1 MNKTLEIAKF
11 EYLKIVKTA
20 SFWASTLFF
29 PIFMVVVMGISGFSS
44 YQASKKAEEGTNLT
58 KVYILDEIDI
68 VPEKLM
74 VGSLEKVSSK
84 ADVEDEIKNDSNK
97 VLVHI
102 PSDFLETLKYKVYQK
117 ESGDLMR
124 AANVPMMMG
133 TILTSSAIESI
144 QDVKAKAILS
154 GNITSETFSYK
165 ENGEIEKQGFDKY
178 VLPILTMIIFFVAVF
193 ISSSFLLQSVSAEK
207 ENRMIETMLSIV
219 DKKSLMIGKMIGLMG
234 VVLTQLLI
242 WVVMGGVILMIGT
255 KYMNMSLPID
265 IAKIDWSSLPIS
277 LFFIIT
283 GFLFFG
289 AVMVGV
295 GSIGTGAE
303 DSRNLSSIFI
313 MLSVAPLY
321 VIQSLIMD
329 PNSLVSKVF
338 TYFPFSSHMV
348 LMLRNS
354 LGTLPTKEL
363 IFGMI
368 LCVLYVFVAIWVA
381 YKLFELGC
389 LMYNRRATGKEMLE
403 FLFKKKRVN

>member
-29 PIFMVVVMGISGFSS
+29 PIFMVVIMGISGFSS
-44 YQASKKAEEGTNLT
+44 YQASKKAEEGTNLS
-58 KVYILDEIDI
+58 KVYILDEVGVIPDQ
-68 VPEKLM
+68 LM
-74 VGSLEKVSSK
+74 VEPLQRVNSK
-84 ADVEDEIKNDSNK
+84 QEVENEVKEDSNK
-97 VLVHI
+97 VLVYF
-102 PSDFLETLKYKVYQK
+102 PPNFLETLKYEIYQK
-117 ESGDLMR
+117 DSGDLMR
-124 AANVPMMMG
+124 AANVPMMMS
-133 TILTSSAIESI
+133 TILKASAIESI
-144 QDVKAKAILS
+144 QDIKVKSILA
-154 GNITSETFSYK
+154 GDITSETFSYK
-165 ENGEIEKQGFDKY
+165 DGGEVEKQGFDKY
-178 VLPILTMIIFFVAVF
+178 ILPVLSLLIFFVAVY

-219 DKKSLMIGKMIGLMG
+219 DKKSLMFGKMIGLMG

-242 WVVMGGVILMIGT
+242 WVVMGGLILIVAT
-255 KYMNMSLPID
+255 KYMNVNLPID
-265 IAKIDWSSLPIS
+265 LSKIDWSSFPIS
-277 LFFIIT
+277 IFFIIT
-283 GFLFFG
+283 GFIFFG

-329 PNSLVSKVF
+329 SGSIVSKVF
-338 TYFPFSSHMV
+338 TYFPFTSHMV

-354 LGTLPTKEL
+354 LGTLPQNEL
-363 IFGMI
+363 IIGMI
-368 LCVLYVFVAIWVA
+368 LCVVYVVVAIWIA

-389 LMYNRRATGKEMLE
+389 LMYNRRATTKEMLN
-403 FLFKKKRVN
+403 FLFKSKRVH